1 MKYAWLW
8 LALGSAMAGTAL
20 AWYHPLWPG
29 VLLIGFWSW
38 IALVAWQPGLWLF
51 MLPASLPFLNFSPW
65 TGWLVFEEFDIFL
78 LGTLAGCYGR
88 MAWPAWR
95 QTVSEMPVLARQLM
109 VLWATVGAVAF
120 IRGLVDAGGLGFDW
134 YGGYADAMNSVRV
147 FKSTAFA
154 LCFVPLMQR
163 ELHTGAPLASRRLAG
178 GMVLGLT
185 GVTLAVVWERAAFTG
200 LFDFSTN
207 YRTVAL
213 FWEMHVGGAAID
225 VYLAMA
231 VPFVVWLLAEARYPV
246 VWAGTAAVVLLT
258 GYACL
263 TTFSR
268 GVYFSVALSLLL
280 LSVLLWRQKTE
291 LRDQSAS
298 GFGEST
304 QPVSPWRVKANC
316 LLVLVLL
323 AEVIAV
329 LGGGVFMRERLKRTD
344 SDLVSRLAHW
354 QQGIHLLASPTDW
367 LLGKGLGRLP
377 ANYAVQAIQGEF
389 SGAAKV
395 SNELTPD
402 RHTNFFVT
410 LQGPPSRHEL
420 GGLYALTQRVAL
432 TSWGASRISLDVRV
446 LKETDVV
453 LKLCERHLLYNGH
466 CQTATARLWPTGSE
480 WKTLQLPL
488 TGEPFRAR
496 PWYAARLG
504 LFSLSVLNAGGVA
517 DVDNVQLLDAGQQAL
532 LENTDFSHGLAHW
545 FPASQLYFLPWHI
558 DNLFLEIL
566 IERGVSGVLL
576 LLSLLAYA
584 VWNLV
589 RGRARQC
596 ALSAYLAASLCAA
609 LMVGL
614 VSSLMDVPRL
624 AFLFQLLVLFSIQ
637 PLTGRR
643 A

>member
-29 VLLIGFWSW
+29 VLLVAFWAW
-38 IALVAWQPGLWLF
+38 TALVAWQPGLWLF

-88 MAWPAWR
+88 MAWTTR
-95 QTVSEMPVLARQLM
+95 CQTASEMPVLARQLM
-109 VLWATVGAVAF
+109 ALWATVSGLAL
-120 IRGLVDAGGLGFDW
+120 IRGLADAGGLTFDW

-147 FKSTAFA
+147 FKSTGFA
-154 LCFVPLMQR
+154 LCFVPLIQH
-163 ELHTGAPLASRRLAG
+163 ELHTDAPLASRRLAG

-200 LFDFSTN
+200 LFDFSTH

-231 VPFVVWLLAEARYPV
+231 VPFVVWLLAQARHPV
-246 VWAGTAAVVLLT
+246 VWAGAAAVALLT

-268 GVYFSVALSLLL
+268 GVYFSVALSLIL
-280 LSVLLWRQKTE
+280 LSVLLWRQKSE

-298 GFGEST
+298 GFRGSA
-304 QPVSPWRVKANC
+304 QPVDPWRVNANR
-316 LLVLVLL
+316 LLVLALL
-323 AEVIAV
+323 AEVVAV
-329 LGGGVFMRERLKRTD
+329 LGGGVFMRERLSRTD
-344 SDLVSRLAHW
+344 NDLASRLAHW

-377 ANYAVQAIQGEF
+377 ANYAAQARQGEF

-395 SNELTPD
+395 RNELTPD
-402 RHTNFFVT
+402 RQTNFFVA

-432 TSWGASRISLDVRV
+432 TSWGASRVSLDVRV

-466 CQTATARLWPTGSE
+466 CQTARAHVRPTGSE
-480 WKTLQLPL
+480 WQTLQLSL
-488 TGEPFRAR
+488 SGQPFRAR

-504 LFSLSVLNAGGVA
+504 LFSMSVLNAGGVA
-517 DVDNVQLLDAGQQAL
+517 DVDNVQLLDAWQQAL
-532 LENTDFSHGLAHW
+532 LENTDFSYGLAHW

-558 DNLFLEIL
+558 DNLLLETL
-566 IERGVSGVLL
+566 IERGVPGVLL

-584 VWNLV
+584 VWHLV
-589 RGRARQC
+589 CGRARRY

-614 VSSLMDVPRL
+614 ASSLMDVPRL
-624 AFLFQLLVLFSIQ
+624 AFLFQLLAIFSIQ